1 MTGDM
6 DAGYQAGELRAA
18 LQYAL
23 AAVGAAR
30 IRMPETLAY
39 DGPPQAAFMVP
50 LAIAEIAAIFAAELD
65 KAGGDSARVMEDIY
79 LAVAGGRT
87 EGAGHG

>member
-1 MTGDM
+1 M
-6 DAGYQAGELRAA
+6 DLTDTAGENRAV
-18 LQYAL
+18 LQFAL

-30 IRMPETLAY
+30 TGVAETLTY
-39 DGPPQAAFMVP
+39 DGPPAAAWMVP
-50 LAIAEIAAIFAAELD
+50 WGIAEIAAIFAARLD
-65 KAGGDSARVMEDIY
+65 EAGGDSAKVMEDIY